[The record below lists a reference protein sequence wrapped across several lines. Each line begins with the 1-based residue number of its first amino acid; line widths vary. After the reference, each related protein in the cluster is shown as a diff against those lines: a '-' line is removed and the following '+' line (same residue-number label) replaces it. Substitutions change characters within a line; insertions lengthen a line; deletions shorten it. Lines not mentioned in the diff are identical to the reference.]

1 MAAFRTTSIIFL
13 LVYEKL
19 LDSKYPWKLGNWI
32 FCAINNARSVTIAT
46 EGEPSDLVK
55 VLHLLVLSSSWGMQ
69 IWLVFIAGSA
79 LVWQVT
85 RRTSGQVNRDDK
97 DITVYFYRLLGSHF
111 ISLAIYAGYHPWELL
126 DAHATVQLV
135 LYFVAL
141 IMAGVNTQCFGPAS
155 EALFQI
161 CRHDQDDMSSQKEG
175 YTKLKK
181 HYPKTRAFKKFR
193 CYFVL
198 FRCCNL
204 IGLICNTINLIY
216 TALNLST
223 I

>member
-85 RRTSGQVNRDDK
+85 RRTSG
-97 DITVYFYRLLGSHF
+97 
-111 ISLAIYAGYHPWELL
+111 
-126 DAHATVQLV
+126 QLV